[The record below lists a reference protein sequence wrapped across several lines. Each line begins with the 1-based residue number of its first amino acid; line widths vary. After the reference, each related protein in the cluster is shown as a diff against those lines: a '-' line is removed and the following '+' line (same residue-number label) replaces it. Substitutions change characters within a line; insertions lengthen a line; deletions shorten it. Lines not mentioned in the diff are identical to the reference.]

1 MVLLKRTSLT
11 FSTQA
16 EAEAFCDALDKL
28 KYVATFQFGHIV
40 TVKTFYVKEDQ
51 DLEQTTK
58 GRR

>member
-40 TVKTFYVKEDQ
+40 TVKTFYVKED
-51 DLEQTTK
+51 
-58 GRR
+58 